1 MEIEL
6 KEVTIRDLVAGY
18 ENNDEEGIRAYDGK
32 LDIRPPYQRE
42 FVYNPEEQRAVIRT
56 VSKGFPLNVMYWA
69 KREDGTFEIIDGQQ
83 RTLSICE
90 YVDGNFSVYFDDD
103 NHNSKGFGN
112 LKKDQQKEILDYKL
126 TVYVCSGTDSE
137 KLDWFRTINIAG
149 KKLEDQELRNA
160 VYAGSFV
167 TAAKRKFSKT
177 KCVAYQ
183 IGNRYLTGEY
193 NRQKYL
199 ETAIKWINNGDV
211 SGYMQVHQHDANADE
226 LWLYFK
232 SVIDWVQTKFPKY
245 RKEMK
250 GVAWG
255 ELYNMHK
262 DDTLDAANL
271 ETVIARLMADSD
283 VERKNGIYAYVL
295 DGNER
300 HLDIRAFD
308 NNTKREVY
316 ERQRGICPI
325 CGQHYEIEQME
336 ADHIT
341 PWRLGG
347 RTVTDNCQM
356 LCQKC
361 NREKGGK

>member
-1 MEIEL
+1 MKIEL

-18 ENNDEEGIRAYDGK
+18 ENNDEEGVRAYGGK

-42 FVYNPEEQRAVIRT
+42 FVYNQEEQRAVIRT

-69 KREDGTFEIIDGQQ
+69 TREDGTFEIIDGQQ

-90 YVDGNFSVYFDDD
+90 YVDGNFSVYFDGD
-103 NHNSKGFGN
+103 NRNSKGFGN
-112 LKKDQQKEILDYKL
+112 LKSDEQQQILDYKL

-183 IGNRYLTGEY
+183 IGSRYLTGEY

-199 ETAIKWINNGDV
+199 ETAIKWINDGDV
-211 SGYMQVHQHDANADE
+211 SGYMQAHQHDANADE

-250 GVAWG
+250 GVFWG
-255 ELYNMHK
+255 ELYNKHK
-262 DDTLDAANL
+262 DDTIDASAL
-271 ETVIARLMADSD
+271 EKEVARLMADSD
-283 VERKNGIYAYVL
+283 VERKGGIYAYVL
-295 DGNER
+295 DGDER

-308 NNTKREVY
+308 QNMRREVY
-316 ERQRGICPI
+316 ERQNGICPI
-325 CGQHYEIEQME
+325 CGKYFDESEME

-341 PWRLGG
+341 PWCQGG
-347 RTVTDNCQM
+347 RTVADNCQM
-356 LCQKC
+356 LCRAC
-361 NREKGGK
+361 NRRKSGK